1 MTMTAGPPIS
11 TSFGRYQE
19 EAVLFNRIMPCKPF
33 CAMFGWLRAAT
44 QYHLAPM
51 CNTLPTSAQSGWL
64 TCRIPWQQLSHLGDT
79 MAVPPQRL
87 TKLHGKDLCRSSFL
101 AYLSNGFRSAALPI
115 AALTA
120 AALPTGRWLTWCRG
134 QERPLQCFVEIS
146 PIFDSTGGS
155 TETMVCELL
164 HQRLPEACQ
173 PAICVDITSA
183 IWRLSC
189 IMLFRGCKQQP
200 RLGKSF

>member
-1 MTMTAGPPIS
+1 MMRLDLHFY
-11 TSFGRYQE
+11 SFERYQE
-19 EAVLFNRIMPCKPF
+19 EAVLFDRIMPFTPF
-33 CAMFGWLRAAT
+33 CAIFGWLRAAT
-44 QYHLAPM
+44 QYLLAD
-51 CNTLPTSAQSGWL
+51 LP
-64 TCRIPWQQLSHLGDT
+64 IPWQQHYQLGSNT
-79 MAVPPQRL
+79 MNVPPQGL
-87 TKLHGKDLCRSSFL
+87 TKFHGKELCRSSFL

-164 HQRLPEACQ
+164 HQCLPEACQ
-173 PAICVDITSA
+173 PVIFVDITSA

-189 IMLFRGCKQQP
+189 IMLFRGCSGQP
-200 RLGKSF
+200 RSGQVSLTIIQLLNSH

>member
-1 MTMTAGPPIS
+1 MTRLDLHPFY
-11 TSFGRYQE
+11 SFERYQE
-19 EAVLFNRIMPCKPF
+19 EAVLFDRIMPLTPF
-33 CAMFGWLRAAT
+33 CAIFGWLRAAT
-44 QYHLAPM
+44 QYQLALLAD
-51 CNTLPTSAQSGWL
+51 LP
-64 TCRIPWQQLSHLGDT
+64 IPWQQHYQLGLNT
-79 MAVPPQRL
+79 MNLPPQRL
-87 TKLHGKDLCRSSFL
+87 TKFHGKELCRSSFL

-173 PAICVDITSA
+173 PVIFVDITSA

-200 RLGKSF
+200 RLGKSL